1 MRIMMVVAVAA
12 TFILAAW
19 WNQLS
24 FTEEGHAADVSITP
38 SQRISMAFADLNLR
52 TQEVKPPF

>member
-19 WNQLS
+19 WTQLS
-24 FTEEGHAADVSITP
+24 FTEVGHAADVSITP
-38 SQRISMAFADLNLR
+38 SQRITMAFADLNLP

>member
-19 WNQLS
+19 WTQLS
-24 FTEEGHAADVSITP
+24 FTEVGHAADVSITP
-38 SQRISMAFADLNLR
+38 SQRITMAFADLNLP
-52 TQEVKPPF
+52 QEAKPPF

>member
-1 MRIMMVVAVAA
+1 MRIMMVVAIAA
-12 TFILAAW
+12 TFILAVW

-24 FTEEGHAADVSITP
+24 FTEVGHAADVSITP
-38 SQRISMAFADLNLR
+38 SQRIAMSFADLNLP

>member
-19 WNQLS
+19 WTQLS
-24 FTEEGHAADVSITP
+24 FTEVGHAADVSITP
-38 SQRISMAFADLNLR
+38 SQRITMAFADLNLR